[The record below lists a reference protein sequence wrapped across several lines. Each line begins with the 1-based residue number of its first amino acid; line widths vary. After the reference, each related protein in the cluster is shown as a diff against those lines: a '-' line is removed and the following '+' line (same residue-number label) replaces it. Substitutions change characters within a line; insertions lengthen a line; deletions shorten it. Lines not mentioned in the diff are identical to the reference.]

1 MYLGCTVLA
10 VILLTHIRLL
20 VSSSALK
27 GEAIYLQIHCACL
40 PCRHALQ
47 DKHHYYHH
55 HKCEYLN
62 TERGRNGDINQC
74 NNAM

>member
-1 MYLGCTVLA
+1 MNLGCTVLA

-20 VSSSALK
+20 ASSSALK
-27 GEAIYLQIHCACL
+27 WKAIYLQIHCACL
-40 PCRHALQ
+40 PYRHALL

-55 HKCEYLN
+55 HKYEYLN
-62 TERGRNGDINQC
+62 TERRRNGDVNQC